1 MYPFGNKR
9 RKQTHL
15 SSQPIIEYL
24 ILASEPAE
32 SVLSKH
38 TPTFSFV
45 NRYFAKRHVLRRARH
60 LKGHQP

>member
-1 MYPFGNKR
+1 MYPFGNKH

-15 SSQPIIEYL
+15 NTQPIIEYL

-38 TPTFSFV
+38 NPSFSFV
-45 NRYFAKRHVLRRARH
+45 NRYLAKRQVLRRARRM
-60 LKGHQP
+60 KGHQA